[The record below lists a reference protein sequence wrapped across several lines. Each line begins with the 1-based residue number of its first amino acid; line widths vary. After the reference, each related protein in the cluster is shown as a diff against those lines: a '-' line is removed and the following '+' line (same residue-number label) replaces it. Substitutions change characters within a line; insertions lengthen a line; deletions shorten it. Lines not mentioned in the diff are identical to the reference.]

1 MIATPKGENFNITL
15 SKEEGYGEYHDEYV
29 LDLAREVFSI
39 NGHFDHEHIYV
50 DAIVPLQNEE
60 GHRFNGRVLEV
71 GEEKVKIDLN
81 HPLAGETLYF
91 EGTVLENRDATKEE
105 IDHMMKHL
113 TGGCSGNCGDCGGG
127 CGDDCDCGCHDHDHE
142 HEEGHTYEV
151 PGYSVME
158 THSHEGATI
167 CSFEKDILTDPEQAK
182 VAMEDAIHEL
192 TAWLD
197 SIGALIGHVKGYIKE
212 HGPTTT
218 FSTTGSTLNIEG
230 HEPQGAAIGF
240 ASIVFG
246 PTEEELKDKVVEV
259 FERL

>member
-1 MIATPKGENFNITL
+1 MSEHEHIENEE
-15 SKEEGYGEYHDEYV
+15 KEECCCHEEHE
-29 LDLAREVFSI
+29 
-39 NGHFDHEHIYV
+39 HHHDHEHEHHHHH
-50 DAIVPLQNEE
+50 DHEHEHHHHDHDHDHEHLHHHHHDEE
-60 GHRFNGRVLEV
+60 CGCE
-71 GEEKVKIDLN
+71 
-81 HPLAGETLYF
+81 
-91 EGTVLENRDATKEE
+91 
-105 IDHMMKHL
+105 DHDHEHHHHHHH
-113 TGGCSGNCGDCGGG
+113 DHD
-127 CGDDCDCGCHDHDHE
+127 DDCDCGCHDHDHD
-142 HEEGHTYEV
+142 HDHHDHDHGHTYEV
-151 PGYSVME
+151 AGYSVLE

>member
-1 MIATPKGENFNITL
+1 MSEHEHIENEE
-15 SKEEGYGEYHDEYV
+15 KEECCCHEEHEHHH
-29 LDLAREVFSI
+29 E
-39 NGHFDHEHIYV
+39 HEHEHHHHHDHEH
-50 DAIVPLQNEE
+50 E
-60 GHRFNGRVLEV
+60 H
-71 GEEKVKIDLN
+71 
-81 HPLAGETLYF
+81 HHH
-91 EGTVLENRDATKEE
+91 
-105 IDHMMKHL
+105 DHDH
-113 TGGCSGNCGDCGGG
+113 DHEHHHHHHDHD
-127 CGDDCDCGCHDHDHE
+127 DDCDCGCHDHDHD
-142 HEEGHTYEV
+142 HDHHDHDHGHTYEV
-151 PGYSVME
+151 AGYSVLE

>member
-1 MIATPKGENFNITL
+1 MSEHEHTENVEN
-15 SKEEGYGEYHDEYV
+15 EESYVHEEHEHHHHHD
-29 LDLAREVFSI
+29 
-39 NGHFDHEHIYV
+39 HDHEH
-50 DAIVPLQNEE
+50 E
-60 GHRFNGRVLEV
+60 H
-71 GEEKVKIDLN
+71 
-81 HPLAGETLYF
+81 HHH
-91 EGTVLENRDATKEE
+91 
-105 IDHMMKHL
+105 DHDHEHEHHHH
-113 TGGCSGNCGDCGGG
+113 DHDHEHEHHHHHDHDHEHEHHHHHDH
-127 CGDDCDCGCHDHDHE
+127 GDDCDCGCHDHDHE

>member
-1 MIATPKGENFNITL
+1 MSEHEHTENVEN
-15 SKEEGYGEYHDEYV
+15 EESCVHEEHE
-29 LDLAREVFSI
+29 
-39 NGHFDHEHIYV
+39 HHHHHDHEHEHHHHH
-50 DAIVPLQNEE
+50 D
-60 GHRFNGRVLEV
+60 
-71 GEEKVKIDLN
+71 
-81 HPLAGETLYF
+81 
-91 EGTVLENRDATKEE
+91 RDHEHE
-105 IDHMMKHL
+105 HEHHHHHDHDHEHEHHHHH
-113 TGGCSGNCGDCGGG
+113 DHDHEHEHHHHHDH
-127 CGDDCDCGCHDHDHE
+127 GDDCDCGCHDHDHE

>member
-1 MIATPKGENFNITL
+1 MSEHEHIENEE
-15 SKEEGYGEYHDEYV
+15 KEECCCHEEHKHHHEH
-29 LDLAREVFSI
+29 E
-39 NGHFDHEHIYV
+39 HHHHHDHEHEHHHH
-50 DAIVPLQNEE
+50 D
-60 GHRFNGRVLEV
+60 
-71 GEEKVKIDLN
+71 
-81 HPLAGETLYF
+81 
-91 EGTVLENRDATKEE
+91 
-105 IDHMMKHL
+105 
-113 TGGCSGNCGDCGGG
+113 
-127 CGDDCDCGCHDHDHE
+127 HDHDHE
-142 HEEGHTYEV
+142 HHHHHHHDEECGCEDHDHDHGHTYEV
-151 PGYSVME
+151 AGYSVLE

-182 VAMEDAIHEL
+182 VSMEDAIHEL

>member
-1 MIATPKGENFNITL
+1 MSEHEHIENEE
-15 SKEEGYGEYHDEYV
+15 KEACCHEEHE
-29 LDLAREVFSI
+29 
-39 NGHFDHEHIYV
+39 HHHDHEH
-50 DAIVPLQNEE
+50 
-60 GHRFNGRVLEV
+60 
-71 GEEKVKIDLN
+71 
-81 HPLAGETLYF
+81 
-91 EGTVLENRDATKEE
+91 
-105 IDHMMKHL
+105 DHEHHHEHEH
-113 TGGCSGNCGDCGGG
+113 DHHHEHEHHHHHHHEH
-127 CGDDCDCGCHDHDHE
+127 DEDCDCGCHDHDH
-142 HEEGHTYEV
+142 HDHDHHDHDHGHTYEV
-151 PGYSVME
+151 AGYSVLE

-167 CSFEKDILTDPEQAK
+167 CSFEKDILTDPEKAK

-230 HEPQGAAIGF
+230 HEAQGAAIGF